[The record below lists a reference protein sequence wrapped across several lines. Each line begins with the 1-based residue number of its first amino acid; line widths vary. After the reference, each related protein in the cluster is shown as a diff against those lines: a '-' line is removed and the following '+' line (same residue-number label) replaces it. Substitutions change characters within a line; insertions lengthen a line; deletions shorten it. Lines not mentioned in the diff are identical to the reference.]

1 MRILHTKPM
10 SRISEIRFH
19 LPTNKDTNQG
29 VLMWHAF
36 SVKVVTDGYEHPV
49 REKSLHKPSLVK
61 LCIIV
66 FNSSYIKENNHY

>member
-1 MRILHTKPM
+1 MLRTKPM
-10 SRISEIRFH
+10 SRILEIHFH
-19 LPTNKDTNQG
+19 LPESQDVNQG

-36 SVKVVTDGYEHPV
+36 SVKTVTAGYERPI

-66 FNSSYIKENNHY
+66 LNS